1 MFQTRQSR
9 RRRGRR
15 QRRQRRAATAQ
26 RRRSVIHF
34 LYLFACDVCLTPAS
48 LSLSLFSSPGE
59 SFKRACAF
67 VDKTEKFFL
76 VFFSLQATRERG
88 KSISLWT
95 KKSGFGLFL
104 SVATVPR
111 LIHEASKLPFSRE
124 RLFVWGET
132 SVINSLSVYT
142 YRFVRFFLGK
152 SAKIHTHN
160 NNNNNRKEEKE
171 EPRHDGRTGTDRE
184 SVGRTRRD

>member
-1 MFQTRQSR
+1 MIFFHRQSRRSFIVMFQTRQSR

-48 LSLSLFSSPGE
+48 LSLSVPLSLFSSPGE

-88 KSISLWT
+88 KSISLSGP
-95 KKSGFGLFL
+95 KKSGFGLFF
-104 SVATVPR
+104 SGHAVPR
-111 LIHEASKLPFSRE
+111 LIHEASKLPFSQRE
-124 RLFVWGET
+124 TLC
-132 SVINSLSVYT
+132 
-142 YRFVRFFLGK
+142 
-152 SAKIHTHN
+152 
-160 NNNNNRKEEKE
+160 
-171 EPRHDGRTGTDRE
+171 
-184 SVGRTRRD
+184 VGRNVSNQLSLCIYIYIALCAFF